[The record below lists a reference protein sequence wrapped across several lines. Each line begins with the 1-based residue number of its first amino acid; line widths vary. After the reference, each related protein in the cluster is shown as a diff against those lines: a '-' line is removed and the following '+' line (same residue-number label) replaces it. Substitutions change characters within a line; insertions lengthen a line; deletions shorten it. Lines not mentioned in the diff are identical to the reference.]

1 MVCLAQYLALEQ
13 HLGIRPQ
20 PGGRSDRW
28 ELTILEKSKQS
39 VSTRSVNLSLEE
51 EQTWFCKM
59 KVPAAAEPGCAEAVT
74 PLSEGYE
81 NGEEGWDLYSCGY
94 RSF

>member
-1 MVCLAQYLALEQ
+1 M
-13 HLGIRPQ
+13 
-20 PGGRSDRW
+20 
-28 ELTILEKSKQS
+28 
-39 VSTRSVNLSLEE
+39 STRSVNLPLED

-81 NGEEGWDLYSCGY
+81 NGEEGWDLYSC
-94 RSF
+94 